1 MASQNVGDTY
11 IRGLELSSQG
21 VVEVNHHKF
30 LVNGGYTYL
39 IPLFQEWDLTGK
51 ELSINATS
59 GATRAHL
66 NAFASSSNINILK
79 YRNKHLFRMD
89 IEYNYHSFF
98 VGVNFNYASHTIAV
112 DQLFEREAFFKGIKS
127 YRDEH
132 NTGYRI
138 YDTRIGYQFSNIT
151 AQININNLTNEDYSI
166 RPGLMEGPRNIS
178 ARLTWKM

>member
-1 MASQNVGDTY
+1 MCVRVIFFYFRQKIQKQFNLHELAIEDAHNAHQRPKIEMYGDT
-11 IRGLELSSQG
+11 
-21 VVEVNHHKF
+21 
-30 LVNGGYTYL
+30 
-39 IPLFQEWDLTGK
+39 LFAVLRTAKINK
-51 ELSINATS
+51 ETMHIDFGET
-59 GATRAHL
+59 H
-66 NAFASSSNINILK
+66 
-79 YRNKHLFRMD
+79 
-89 IEYNYHSFF
+89 FF

-138 YDTRIGYQFSNIT
+138 YDTRIGYQFSKIT
-151 AQININNLTNEDYSI
+151 AQLNINNLTNEDYSI